1 MLEEFLNRATELR
14 AQERPFVLAIVIR
27 SVAPASGKAGD
38 KAIVQPDG
46 SLWGWIGGGCVRSL
60 VVKEALVALRE
71 RKPKLV
77 SILPAEQ
84 AVEES
89 DIVYHR
95 MTCHSGGSIELYL
108 EPVLPRP
115 HLIIFGHSAVARA
128 LSHLAGETGYRVT
141 AVGSSQAAAEIATGQ
156 DFAVVATQ
164 GEDDEGALVGAVR
177 ANPRWVA
184 FVASPRK
191 FAAVKLHLAE
201 LGLTDAE
208 INRIKAPAG
217 LDLGAISPEEIAI
230 TILAELIQVRQRTEL
245 AEPITVAANSP
256 AVELLDPVCGMN
268 VNPKEA
274 RCRSEFAGREYYFCC
289 SGCKQQFDENP
300 RAFVQEQLESA
311 ETSKEVTL

>member
-1 MLEEFLNRATELR
+1 MLEEFLTRAAELR

-38 KAIVQPDG
+38 KAIVEPDG

-77 SILPAEQ
+77 SILAAEQ
-84 AVEES
+84 VGEES
-89 DIVYHR
+89 DMVYHR

-108 EPVLPRP
+108 EPILPRP
-115 HLIIFGHSAVARA
+115 HLIIFGRSAVARA
-128 LSHLAGETGYRVT
+128 LSLLAGETGYRVT
-141 AVGSSQAAAEIATGQ
+141 TADAGQANTEIASEQ
-156 DFAVVATQ
+156 DFVVVATQ

-191 FAAVKLHLAE
+191 FAAVKLQLAE
-201 LGLTDAE
+201 LGLTE
-208 INRIKAPAG
+208 EEVNRIKAPAG

-230 TILAELIQVRQRTEL
+230 TILAELIQVRRR
-245 AEPITVAANSP
+245 AEQAKPITAATN
-256 AVELLDPVCGMN
+256 ALAIETLDPVCGMN
-268 VNPKEA
+268 VNPSEA
-274 RCRSEFAGREYYFCC
+274 RYRSEFAGREYYFCC

-300 RAFVQEQLESA
+300 GAFVQDRRASA
-311 ETSKEVTL
+311 VTGVPL

>member
-1 MLEEFLNRATELR
+1 MLEEFLTRAAELR

-60 VVKEALVALRE
+60 IVKEALVALRE

-84 AVEES
+84 MAGES
-89 DIVYHR
+89 NIVYHR

-115 HLIIFGHSAVARA
+115 HLVIFGRSAVAQA
-128 LSHLAGETGYRVT
+128 LSRLAGETGYRVT
-141 AVGSSQAAAEIATGQ
+141 AADTSQADREIASHE
-156 DFAVVATQ
+156 DFVVVATQ

-184 FVASPRK
+184 FVTSPRK

-201 LGLTDAE
+201 LGLTE
-208 INRIKAPAG
+208 EEVNRIKAPAG
-217 LDLGAISPEEIAI
+217 LDLGAVSPEEIAI
-230 TILAELIQVRQRTEL
+230 TILAELIQVRRAEF
-245 AEPITVAANSP
+245 AEPVAVAADSL
-256 AVELLDPVCGMN
+256 AMEVLDPVCGMN
-268 VNPKEA
+268 VNPSET
-274 RCRSEFAGREYYFCC
+274 RYRSEFAGRDYYFCC
-289 SGCKQQFDENP
+289 SGCKQQFAETP
-300 RAFVQEQLESA
+300 GAFVQGRLESA
-311 ETSKEVTL
+311 ETNKEVTL

>member
-1 MLEEFLNRATELR
+1 MLEEFLARAAELR

-77 SILPAEQ
+77 NILPSEQLAAEP
-84 AVEES
+84 

-95 MTCHSGGSIELYL
+95 MTCHGGGSIELYL

-115 HLIIFGHSAVARA
+115 HLVVFGRSAVARA
-128 LSHLAGETGYRVT
+128 LSALAGDTGYRVT
-141 AVGSSQAAAEIATGQ
+141 TADASQANTEIASQ
-156 DFAVVATQ
+156 EDFVVVATQ

-201 LGLTDAE
+201 LGLAAEE

-230 TILAELIQVRQRTEL
+230 TILAELIQVRQRTEF
-245 AEPITVAANSP
+245 ADPVTVAANP
-256 AVELLDPVCGMN
+256 VAIEMLDPVCGMN
-268 VNPKEA
+268 VNPSEA
-274 RCRSEFAGREYYFCC
+274 RYRSKFAGREYYFCC

-300 RAFVQEQLESA
+300 GAFVQGRMEPAES
-311 ETSKEVTL
+311 SKEVTL